1 MFAHIAI
8 EKWHWTPS
16 QFEDFFA
23 AEDNVK
29 AFYYASLKFKA
40 EAEEKAAKEMKRK
53 SKGR

>member
-29 AFYYASLKFKA
+29 ALYYASLKVKG
-40 EAEEKAAKEMKRK
+40 EGEEMKRK

>member
-8 EKWHWTPS
+8 ENWHWTPS
-16 QFEDFFA
+16 HFEEFFGGG
-23 AEDNVK
+23 DNVK
-29 AFYYASLKFKA
+29 ALYYASLKVKA